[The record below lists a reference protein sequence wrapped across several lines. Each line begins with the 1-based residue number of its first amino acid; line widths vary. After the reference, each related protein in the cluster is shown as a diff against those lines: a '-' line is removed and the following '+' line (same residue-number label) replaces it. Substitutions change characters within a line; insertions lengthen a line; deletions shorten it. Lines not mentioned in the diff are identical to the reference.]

1 MVRGLA
7 RDLGPRGINVN
18 NIQPGPAANDRMSA
32 DSPAADAMLQWLA
45 LSRITGACLSTDG
58 GFTA

>member
-1 MVRGLA
+1 MRGLA

-18 NIQPGPAANDRMSA
+18 NIQPGPTANDRMSA

-45 LSRITGACLSTDG
+45 LSRIATPDEIAGLAYPC
-58 GFTA
+58 